1 VLSFV
6 VMNRGILTGVRVI
19 DLTQALAGPY
29 CTQLLADFG
38 ADVIKIERPGS
49 GDQSR
54 GWGPPFLEGES
65 AYFLGTNRNKR
76 SLALDLSKEASK
88 PILDRLL
95 RSSDVLIHNVPKQS
109 SRAKLGI
116 DADRAMAI
124 NPALIWVSISG
135 FGLTGPEAEKP
146 GYDVLAQGM
155 SGTMALTGEPESGP
169 MRFPTP
175 MADITSALYA
185 TIAVLGALYERR
197 DSGAGQVVDIAL
209 LDGQATWLSNVASA
223 YLATENPP
231 RKRGNAHPNIAPYQ
245 PFRAKDGW
253 LIIAVGTEAQWA
265 RFLDV
270 LPDSAA
276 LREDSRFRTNA
287 DRVANR
293 EALEE
298 ALNSRLAGRTVE
310 EWIGS
315 FGGAGIPCGPILTPE
330 AALVHPQLL
339 AREMVVRMAHPKA
352 GDVRTLGNPIKL
364 SRTPTVTPV
373 AAPTLGQ
380 HTREVLEE
388 IGFSHRE
395 VDEAYEKGV
404 AAEG

>member
-1 VLSFV
+1 
-6 VMNRGILTGVRVI
+6 MNSPILTGVRVI

-38 ADVIKIERPGS
+38 ADIIKIERPGS

-76 SLALDLSKEASK
+76 SLALDLSKEAAR
-88 PILDRLL
+88 PVLERLL
-95 RSSDVLIHNVPKQS
+95 KSADVLIHNVPKQK
-109 SRAKLGI
+109 SRVTLGI
-116 DADRAMAI
+116 DAEAAMAI
-124 NPALIWVSISG
+124 NPALVWASISG

-155 SGTMALTGEPESGP
+155 SGTMALTGEPEAGP
-169 MRFPTP
+169 TRFPTP

-197 DSGAGQVVDIAL
+197 ESGAGQIIDIAL
-209 LDGQATWLSNVASA
+209 LDGQATWLANVASA
-223 YLATENPP
+223 YLATGNPP

-245 PFRAKDGW
+245 PFRAKDGR
-253 LIIAVGTEAQWA
+253 LILAVGTEAQWA
-265 RFLDV
+265 RFLEV
-270 LPDSAA
+270 LPDGAVLA
-276 LREDSRFRTNA
+276 QDEAFRTNA
-287 DRVANR
+287 DRVAHR
-293 EALEE
+293 ERLEE
-298 ALNSRLAGRTVE
+298 EINRRLEGENVD
-310 EWIGS
+310 EWLDR

-330 AALVHPQLL
+330 AALEHPQLL
-339 AREMVVRMAHPKA
+339 ARDMVVRMAHPKA
-352 GDVRTLGNPIKL
+352 GEIRTLGNPIKL
-364 SRTPTVTPV
+364 SRTPTVPPV

-380 HTREVLEE
+380 HTREILKEV
-388 IGFSHRE
+388 GFSSME
-395 VDEAYEKGV
+395 VTEALEAGV